1 MTGRAGAR
9 REGDGMPQREIL
21 CIDDDVQSLKVRKIL
36 LETFDFH
43 VTTAST
49 PREGLKL
56 FRSRNLD
63 AVVLDYQMPEMDGGE
78 VARKMKSLR
87 PEIPVLMLSALPWL
101 PQGAPR
107 ECIDLFI
114 TKGGPTS
121 KLVNELEQLIAAA
134 PALAKAKMRGA
145 RLAGAVLGVVAEKV
159 RGLGKEK
166 PPLPS

>member
-1 MTGRAGAR
+1 MA
-9 REGDGMPQREIL
+9 QREIL
-21 CIDDDVQSLKVRKIL
+21 CIDDDIQSLKVRKVL
-36 LETFDFH
+36 LETFDFQ

-56 FRSRNLD
+56 FRSRNVA

-78 VARKMKSLR
+78 VARKMKSMR
-87 PEIPVLMLSALPWL
+87 PEVPVLMLSALPWL

-107 ECIDLFI
+107 ECIDLFM

-121 KLVNELEQLIAAA
+121 KLVSELEQLIAAA
-134 PALAKAKMRGA
+134 PVSAKARVPGV

-159 RGLGKEK
+159 RRLNKQSPTAAAK
-166 PPLPS
+166 PLTQAPARMQ